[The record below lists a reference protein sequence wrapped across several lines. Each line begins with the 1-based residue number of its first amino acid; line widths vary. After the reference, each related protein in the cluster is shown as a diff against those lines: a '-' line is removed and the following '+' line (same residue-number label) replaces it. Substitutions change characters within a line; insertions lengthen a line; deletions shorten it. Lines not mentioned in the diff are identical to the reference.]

1 MASLRIPCC
10 SFHQKLTLRLLP
22 GFCGNITQRRAFNI
36 LRTEIGASNIKNVTF
51 FSNNVCTSIQDC
63 KVLASSPVRS
73 VHDEKPESNKQNLPH
88 TPVMLDQ
95 VLKLLN
101 PLPGQTF
108 LDMTFGA
115 GGHSSEV
122 LAVSPNTRVLALDRD
137 PTAYHYALELQE
149 KYSSDQ
155 LIPLLGRFSELEWLL
170 TNKGIKAGSLD
181 SVLFDVGA
189 SSMQFDRPDRGF
201 ALSKDGPL
209 DMRMD
214 GNRLPDQPSAADVI
228 NMMSEPE
235 LYRIIKKYGEEHL
248 ARKIANIIVESRYAF
263 GKITT
268 TKQLANIISSVFTG
282 DHRKDK
288 LMRHSHV
295 ATKTFQALRIF
306 VNNELNELNNG
317 IEIVHKYLKPG
328 GVCVVLTFHSLEDRI
343 VKRHFHGISLDDKPN
358 MSIKDH
364 FRNSHY
370 IHSKEE
376 VEKVMQKRWQ
386 PLSKKLM
393 APRYIDCLEN
403 PRARSAKLRAAFKL
417 DVKKET

>member
-10 SFHQKLTLRLLP
+10 NFHQKLTLQLLP

-36 LRTEIGASNIKNVTF
+36 LRTEIGASNIKNVTYL
-51 FSNNVCTSIQDC
+51 SNNVCTSIQDC
-63 KVLASSPVRS
+63 KVLASPVRS

-95 VLKLLN
+95 VLKSLN

-155 LIPLLGRFSELEWLL
+155 LIPLLGRFSELDWLL

-214 GNRLPDQPSAADVI
+214 GNRLVI
-228 NMMSEPE
+228 
-235 LYRIIKKYGEEHL
+235 L
-248 ARKIANIIVESRYAF
+248 
-263 GKITT
+263 
-268 TKQLANIISSVFTG
+268 
-282 DHRKDK
+282 
-288 LMRHSHV
+288 
-295 ATKTFQALRIF
+295 
-306 VNNELNELNNG
+306 
-317 IEIVHKYLKPG
+317 
-328 GVCVVLTFHSLEDRI
+328 
-343 VKRHFHGISLDDKPN
+343 
-358 MSIKDH
+358 
-364 FRNSHY
+364 
-370 IHSKEE
+370 
-376 VEKVMQKRWQ
+376 
-386 PLSKKLM
+386 
-393 APRYIDCLEN
+393 
-403 PRARSAKLRAAFKL
+403 
-417 DVKKET
+417 